1 MMDTVILKEIGLDD
15 YEIKIYLALLQERTS
30 TAMAISRRTKIE
42 RTTVY
47 RVLES
52 LIDKGL
58 ASFIV
63 ENKVKKFNAIA
74 PEKLLIQ
81 LKEKE
86 EELKKILP
94 ELNNLSKLRKDVEP
108 NIEIYRGLSGIKSMI
123 RDILVLRKDYITILA
138 EKEPDDLSLFFRL
151 FMKSIE
157 KEGIHERVLIKEGS
171 KTYKSKNTEIRYL
184 PKEYTYST
192 GFGVCENL
200 VGIVLLS
207 EPFLAIK
214 IESKEL
220 ADTFRSYFEILWKIS
235 KK

>member
-1 MMDTVILKEIGLDD
+1 MDTTILKEIGLDD
-15 YEIKIYLALLQERTS
+15 YEIKIYLALLQESTI
-30 TAMAISRRTKIE
+30 TAMAISRKTKME

-63 ENKVKKFNAIA
+63 ENKVKKFNAIS
-74 PEKLLIQ
+74 PEKLLIR

-94 ELNNLSKLRKDVEP
+94 ELNNLLKLKKDAEL

-123 RDILVLRKDYITILA
+123 RDILILKKDYVTILA
-138 EKEPDDLSLFFRL
+138 EKELDELSLFFRL

-157 KEGIHERVLIKEGS
+157 KERIHERVLIKKGS
-171 KTYKSKNTEIRYL
+171 KTYKSKNTQIKYL
-184 PKEYTYST
+184 PKEYAYST

-207 EPFLAIK
+207 DPFLAIK
-214 IESKEL
+214 IENKEL
-220 ADTFRSYFEILWKIS
+220 ADTFRSYFEILWKIA
-235 KK
+235 KE